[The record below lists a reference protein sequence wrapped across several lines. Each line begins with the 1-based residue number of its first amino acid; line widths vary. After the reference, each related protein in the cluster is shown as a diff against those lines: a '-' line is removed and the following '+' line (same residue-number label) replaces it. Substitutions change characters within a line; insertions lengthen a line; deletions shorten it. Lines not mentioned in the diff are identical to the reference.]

1 MMKISTVEELFTI
14 INRTALLIQEEISC
28 TYLEALAETGE
39 NLFQGT
45 ILQEELSDKNK
56 KHLEELYSQVELSK
70 FENEELRKAYQLVI
84 LKGMK
89 ENVQAN
95 HQMTPDAVGMLIA
108 YLVNKLVNKP
118 SFTLLDPAVGTG
130 NFLATVINQL
140 YPNKEIEAFGIE
152 VDDLLLRLAYVN
164 ANLQK
169 HPIQFF
175 NQDSLEPLYVDP
187 VDVIICDLQSV
198 TIQTM
203 LGPQIM
209 S

>member
-108 YLVNKLVNKP
+108 YLVNKLVNRP
-118 SFTLLDPAVGTG
+118 SFTSTRSSCRDREI
-130 NFLATVINQL
+130 FLTTVLNQL
-140 YPNKEIEAFGIE
+140 YPNKEYSKRLE
-152 VDDLLLRLAYVN
+152 LR
-164 ANLQK
+164 
-169 HPIQFF
+169 
-175 NQDSLEPLYVDP
+175 
-187 VDVIICDLQSV
+187 
-198 TIQTM
+198 
-203 LGPQIM
+203 
-209 S
+209 